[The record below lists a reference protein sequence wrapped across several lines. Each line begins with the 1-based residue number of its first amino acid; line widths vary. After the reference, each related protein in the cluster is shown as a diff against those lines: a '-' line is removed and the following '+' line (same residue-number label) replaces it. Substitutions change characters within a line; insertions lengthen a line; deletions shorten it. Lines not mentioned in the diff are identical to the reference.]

1 MKKLMLLLTTILL
14 FSSCGKNR
22 LVVID
27 NGPIRIETAESMF
40 TYTFKARF
48 PKERTVSIKN
58 LLSTKLDQPAIL
70 ENHSINNSVRLLN
83 QTSFTLKLKPGMVA
97 ISIKKNN
104 RTEQE
109 IEDIQ
114 NLGKSIQRILLN
126 P

>member
-1 MKKLMLLLTTILL
+1 VI
-14 FSSCGKNR
+14 FSSCGKKR
-22 LVVID
+22 KTVID
-27 NGPIRIETAESMF
+27 NGPVRIETNESIF
-40 TYTFKARF
+40 KYTFKARF

-58 LLSTKLDQPAIL
+58 LLSTKLDQPEIL
-70 ENHSINNSVRLLN
+70 ENRSVNNSVRLLN
-83 QTSFTLKLKPGMVA
+83 QTSFTLKLRPGA
-97 ISIKKNN
+97 LEISIRKNN